1 MVSTH
6 VYRQLF
12 EEVLDFLASTP
23 TPQQIVDFA
32 PSESLQDRARELLDA
47 NREGTLTAEQR
58 AELDEFGRLNHF
70 MSMLKAR
77 ARERLVAHG

>member
-1 MVSTH
+1 MVSTN

-23 TPQQIVDFA
+23 TPQQIIDFA
-32 PSESLQDRARELLDA
+32 PSSALQDRARDLLDA
-47 NREGTLTAEQR
+47 NRDGTLTPEQR
-58 AELDEFGRLNHF
+58 AELDEFARLNHF

-77 ARERLVAHG
+77 ARAKLAE

>member
-1 MVSTH
+1 MVSTN

-32 PSESLQDRARELLDA
+32 PSPMLQDRARELLDA
-47 NREGTLTAEQR
+47 NRDSTLTAEQR

-77 ARERLVAHG
+77 ARAKLAE